1 MRLRG
6 QSLSLAARS
15 LRGLII
21 DRNMTMQGK
30 QIKATLSTI
39 TRESMTNGSMSEL
52 WEELPDFI
60 SGSDWVSEI
69 ADMARTAS
77 DWVSDDEE
85 YTEDTVTDNSIHI
98 ADSEVE
104 DYHVNINKRV
114 QALSLW
120 AYPELDDE
128 VAEFFG
134 GEVNPS
140 LTDLNSHYLFC
151 AMQGLA
157 YRILTYAYNKAEELE
172 EVNA

>member
-1 MRLRG
+1 
-6 QSLSLAARS
+6 
-15 LRGLII
+15 
-21 DRNMTMQGK
+21 MQGK

-39 TRESMTNGSMSEL
+39 TQESMTNGSMGEL

-85 YTEDTVTDNSIHI
+85 YTEDRLTDLSHDLANS
-98 ADSEVE
+98 ECE
-104 DYHVNINKRV
+104 DYYVNINRRV

-120 AYPELDDE
+120 AYDELDEEVGADE
-128 VAEFFG
+128 REGFK
-134 GEVNPS
+134 S
-140 LTDLNSHYLFC
+140 LTDLNTLYLFC
-151 AMQGLA
+151 AMRGLA

-172 EVNA
+172 EVSA